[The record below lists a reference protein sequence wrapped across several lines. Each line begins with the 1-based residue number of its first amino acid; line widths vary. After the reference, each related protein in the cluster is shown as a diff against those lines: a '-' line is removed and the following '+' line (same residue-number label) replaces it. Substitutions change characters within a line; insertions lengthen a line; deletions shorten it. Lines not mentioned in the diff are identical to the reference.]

1 MKRIVP
7 VIALVLVLVVSGSP
21 SANAVI
27 TWSQYS
33 NLDIVYDGKFY
44 NAQYDLQYSS
54 AAIFDDSEDNIVF
67 YLHFLQTPHVKMF
80 NDKKESFAAVKFDY
94 NFDGKSDVSLY
105 TENVDLKNNL
115 ESVPGYSYDSVG
127 EKNLSCPVN
136 IFTNIIVQSKW
147 IGFSVSRSCIKLPST
162 FDMFGLARFDSL
174 NREDAY
180 DFAPYPG
187 FRVNLPKTSSIGG
200 GATSATATTS
210 GTTYPLASNKS
221 NSSSSANSYSDP
233 PEDLSKLSETLL
245 PSVVT
250 VKCLQ
255 GSGTGWSADATLS
268 TSMQS
273 AGFLS
278 LILTNHHVISE
289 CLTTKTV
296 TLTLSNGTS
305 IAGSIVA
312 WNEDLDVAGIT
323 TKTVIPA
330 LQWIGSRPK
339 QGWWVGVLG
348 SPLGTSGILTTGI
361 ISSVNSISE
370 TFTFT
375 AAINP
380 GNSGGP
386 VFDSTGRVLGLATSK
401 RLISTDT
408 IAEGFGNAQGT
419 PLLCNSIILCV
430 AEKAPWGATSK
441 FTAGPSASELAT
453 ASAAKI
459 AQDKAVAEA
468 KAAAE
473 AAAKIAQDK
482 AVAEAKAAAEAAA
495 KIAQDKAVAEAKAA
509 AEAAAKIAQ
518 DKAVAEAKAAAEAAA
533 KIAQDK
539 AVAEAK
545 AAAEAAAKI
554 AQDKAVAEAKAAA
567 EAAAKIAQDKA
578 VAEAKAAAEAA
589 AKIAQDKAVA
599 EAKAEAKVAADAAK
613 VAQEKSTAE
622 NLQISDQL
630 GKLQGEYLTLNAN
643 YLANSAKFA
652 EALIQIDSLQTI
664 LIALQE
670 QVEQLLKP
678 KAETIVCTK
687 GATFKV
693 VKAIAPKCPAGY
705 KKK

>member
-1 MKRIVP
+1 VSLKVQSDKAKRFILVSLIVLG
-7 VIALVLVLVVSGSP
+7 LVPAASP
-21 SANAVI
+21 RANAAI

-33 NLDIVYDGKFY
+33 SLDVVYDGKFY
-44 NAQYDLQYSS
+44 NAQFDLQYSS
-54 AAIFDDSEDNIVF
+54 AAIFDNSEDKIIF

-94 NFDGKSDVSLY
+94 DFDGKVDVSLY
-105 TENVDLKNNL
+105 TENIDLKNNL
-115 ESVPGYSYDSVG
+115 ESVSGYSYDSIG
-127 EKNLSCPVN
+127 ERSLSCPVD
-136 IFTNIIVQSKW
+136 IFTNIAVQSKW
-147 IGFSVSRSCIKLPST
+147 IGFAVSRSCIKLPNS
-162 FDMFGLARFDSL
+162 FDMFGLARFESL

-187 FRVNLPKTSSIGG
+187 FKVNLPKASLGSGSTTSS
-200 GATSATATTS
+200 TAITS
-210 GTTYPLASNKS
+210 GTTYPLASNKL
-221 NSSSSANSYSDP
+221 NSSTLAKSYSDA
-233 PEDLSKLSETLL
+233 PEDLSKLSESLL

-268 TSMQS
+268 PAMQT

-278 LILTNHHVISE
+278 LILTNHHVISD
-289 CLTTKTV
+289 CLGSKTV
-296 TLTLSNGTS
+296 TISLSNGTS

-312 WNEDLDVAGIT
+312 WNEDLDVAGIA

-361 ISSVNSISE
+361 ISSVDSISE

-401 RLISTDT
+401 RLISSET

-419 PLLCNSIILCV
+419 PLLCNSIVLCV
-430 AEKAPWGATSK
+430 VEKTPWGATSK
-441 FTAGPSASELAT
+441 FSAGPSAAEIAT

-468 KAAAE
+468 KAASE

-482 AVAEAKAAAEAAA
+482 AVAEAKAASEAAA

-509 AEAAAKIAQ
+509 SEAAAKIAQ
-518 DKAVAEAKAAAEAAA
+518 DK
-533 KIAQDK
+533 IASESRS
-539 AVAEAK
+539 VSE
-545 AAAEAAAKI
+545 
-554 AQDKAVAEAKAAA
+554 
-567 EAAAKIAQDKA
+567 
-578 VAEAKAAAEAA
+578 
-589 AKIAQDKAVA
+589 
-599 EAKAEAKVAADAAK
+599 
-613 VAQEKSTAE
+613 
-622 NLQISDQL
+622 QL
-630 GKLQGEYLTLNAN
+630 AKLQSDYSTLSAN
-643 YLANSAKFA
+643 FSSNLNKYT
-652 EALIQIDSLQTI
+652 EAMTQVVFLQGVVKTLQT
-664 LIALQE
+664 
-670 QVEQLLKP
+670 QVEELLKP
-678 KAETIVCTK
+678 KPETIVCTK
-687 GATFKV
+687 GTTFKV
-693 VKAIAPKCPAGY
+693 VKAIAPKCPAGF

>member
-1 MKRIVP
+1 MISRKRRTNLRRLG
-7 VIALVLVLVVSGSP
+7 VIATLVLSMVIPTSGSA
-21 SANAVI
+21 SAAV
-27 TWSQYS
+27 TWSQTS
-33 NLDIVYDGKFY
+33 KVDVVFDGKFY
-44 NAQYDLQYSS
+44 NPQYDLQYSS
-54 AAIFDDSEDNIVF
+54 AYIFDNDADRIHF
-67 YLHFLQTPHVKMF
+67 YLDFLQVPTVKMF
-80 NDKKESFAAVKFDY
+80 NDGKDSFAAIKLDY
-94 NFDGKSDVSLY
+94 DFDGTADVSLY
-105 TENVDLKNNL
+105 TDTVDLKTNL
-115 ESVPGYSYDSVG
+115 VSVPGYSFDSRT
-127 EKNLSCPVN
+127 ESNLNCPVSV
-136 IFTNIIVQSKW
+136 FTDISSQSKW
-147 IGFSVSRSCIKLPST
+147 VGFYVSRSCIKLPST
-162 FDMFGLARFDSL
+162 FNLFGVARFDAL
-174 NREDAY
+174 NRQDSY

-187 FRVNLPKTSSIGG
+187 FKVILPATSTGS

-210 GTTYPLASNKS
+210 GTTYPLAANKL
-221 NSSSSANSYSDP
+221 NSSSSAKSYSDA

-289 CLTTKTV
+289 CLNTKTV

-482 AVAEAKAAAEAAA
+482 AVAEAKAAVEAAA
-495 KIAQDKAVAEAKAA
+495 KIAQE
-509 AEAAAKIAQ
+509 
-518 DKAVAEAKAAAEAAA
+518 
-533 KIAQDK
+533 
-539 AVAEAK
+539 
-545 AAAEAAAKI
+545 
-554 AQDKAVAEAKAAA
+554 
-567 EAAAKIAQDKA
+567 
-578 VAEAKAAAEAA
+578 
-589 AKIAQDKAVA
+589 
-599 EAKAEAKVAADAAK
+599 KV
-613 VAQEKSTAE
+613 VSESRSVSE
-622 NLQISDQL
+622 QL
-630 GKLQGEYLTLNAN
+630 AKLQSDYSVLSAN
-643 YLANSAKFA
+643 FSSNLSKYN
-652 EALIQIDSLQTI
+652 EAMAQVTFLQGVVKTLQT
-664 LIALQE
+664 
-670 QVEQLLKP
+670 QVEGLLKP
-678 KAETIVCTK
+678 KPETIVCTK
-687 GATFKV
+687 GTSFKI
-693 VKAIAPKCPAGY
+693 VKAIAPKCPVGY
-705 KKK
+705 KKN